1 MCVCV
6 RAHAST
12 HNTRGSAPVVIQLQ
26 NTRVAIVAM
35 DRGRLPVHI
44 AQRAVRVQVLLA
56 ALNDLLLLR
65 GRLALLGSE

>member
-1 MCVCV
+1 M
-6 RAHAST
+6 
-12 HNTRGSAPVVIQLQ
+12 VIQLQ